1 MHSDSTTSLLSIL
14 RPFKRLVEVGIGSRF
29 DVAHTL
35 SKNRTI
41 VATDIYQCDLPP
53 GIQFFLDDICD
64 PNLDLYSTTDI
75 IYALNLPPEL
85 HQPTLNVA
93 LQVKSKFLFTTLGNE
108 FPEIPV
114 RIETTPGETI
124 YWALE

>member
-29 DVAHTL
+29 DVAHAL

-41 VATDIYQCDLPP
+41 VATDIHPCDPP
-53 GIQFFLDDICD
+53 GGVQFFLDDICD
-64 PNLDLYSTTDI
+64 PLLDLYSKADI

-85 HQPTLNVA
+85 HQPTLTVA
-93 LQVKSKFLFTTLGNE
+93 LQVKSKFLFTTLGND
-108 FPEIPV
+108 FPEIPA
-114 RIETTPGETI
+114 RIETIPGETI

>member
-29 DVAHTL
+29 DVAHSL
-35 SKNRTI
+35 SENRII
-41 VATDIYQCDLPP
+41 VATDIHQCNPP
-53 GIQFFLDDICD
+53 DGVQFVLDDICD
-64 PNLDLYSTTDI
+64 PLLDLYSKADI

-93 LQVKSKFLFTTLGNE
+93 LQVKSKFLFTTLGND